1 MANPLI
7 RRLQQFTELAA
18 EDLHVLERAT
28 SAHVRQFAPRNDII
42 CEGDE
47 PRQINVMLSGW
58 ACRYKQLEDGREAIV
73 AFLLPGDLC
82 NPDIFGPHEMDYSV
96 GTLTSLRVA
105 EIPRPVF
112 ENLTLHHPLIAQ
124 ALWSQALVD
133 AAIQREWTFN
143 LNKRTAFERLSH
155 LLCELFIR
163 LRGLGLTQGPS
174 CELAPTQARLA
185 DATGLSAV
193 HINRTLQELRAA
205 RLIVLK
211 GKTLTIPDL
220 DALMSAALFNSNYLH
235 VHSADSTLA
244 EIKAARFESTD
255 RFSPGPRR

>member
-1 MANPLI
+1 
-7 RRLQQFTELAA
+7 
-18 EDLHVLERAT
+18 VLERAA
-28 SAHVRQFAPRNDII
+28 SAHGRQFTPRNDII

-47 PRQINVMLSGW
+47 PREISVILSGW

-82 NPDIFGPHEMDYSV
+82 NPNIFGPHEMDHSV
-96 GTLTSLRVA
+96 GTLTSVTVA
-105 EIPRPVF
+105 EIPRPLF
-112 ENLTLHHPLIAQ
+112 QDLTLHHPLITQ

-133 AAIQREWTFN
+133 AAIQREWTFK
-143 LNKRTAFERLSH
+143 LNKRTAFERVSH
-155 LLCELFIR
+155 LLCELFLR
-163 LRGLGLTQGPS
+163 LRSLGLTRGPS

-185 DATGLSAV
+185 EATGLSAV

-220 DALMSAALFNSNYLH
+220 DALMTAALFNSNYLH
-235 VHSADSTLA
+235 LHRTDSTLDA
-244 EIKAARFESTD
+244 NKAARFESTD
-255 RFSPGPRR
+255 RCSPGPRR